1 MGCAG
6 AIQIKSG
13 SCQAALHVRTH
24 PGEFAAPATCAVSG
38 AALTPATPAPPALC
52 TGGSLIWI
60 DSYLERQSMQQCA
73 LCAAQMRHACNSNP
87 CNHAICV
94 THRCHMPL
102 YATNSKAHAMS
113 WPLEF
118 SCATCDTKR
127 THLRL
132 QLMLRLS
139 TGDTYTGSLRAVQS
153 CRQKE
158 GATIITHTADESSNA
173 ILGLKCISLPASCI
187 ESLVQQNRQIT
198 VQWHWRRTPPAKHRR
213 TQPHPG

>member
-1 MGCAG
+1 MCCLR
-6 AIQIKSG
+6 S
-13 SCQAALHVRTH
+13 
-24 PGEFAAPATCAVSG
+24 
-38 AALTPATPAPPALC
+38 
-52 TGGSLIWI
+52 SL
-60 DSYLERQSMQQCA
+60 DTSNS
-73 LCAAQMRHACNSNP
+73 CAACSVHRRQPDMDRFLLGTTIHATVRIVCCTDARCLQQQSLQP
-87 CNHAICV
+87 CDLCD
-94 THRCHMPL
+94 HRCHMPL

-139 TGDTYTGSLRAVQS
+139 TSDTYTGSLRAVQS

-213 TQPHPG
+213 AQPHPG